1 MRSGK
6 HIQLTFNITNDM
18 RLKKTRY
25 QGIMKLKTI
34 QHLSVKWQLFA
45 FIFLTLNLNLEIKRH
60 IWSKYKF
67 LLKSLISTMF
77 KNTCNFRLNWAYGGR
92 KNIQFHV
99 YNKKT
104 LKFWL
109 KTTTIIKT
117 LQRTS
122 HKCIKNQNYHWN
134 NTFI

>member
-77 KNTCNFRLNWAYGGR
+77 KNTCNF
-92 KNIQFHV
+92 
-99 YNKKT
+99 
-104 LKFWL
+104 
-109 KTTTIIKT
+109 
-117 LQRTS
+117 
-122 HKCIKNQNYHWN
+122 
-134 NTFI
+134 